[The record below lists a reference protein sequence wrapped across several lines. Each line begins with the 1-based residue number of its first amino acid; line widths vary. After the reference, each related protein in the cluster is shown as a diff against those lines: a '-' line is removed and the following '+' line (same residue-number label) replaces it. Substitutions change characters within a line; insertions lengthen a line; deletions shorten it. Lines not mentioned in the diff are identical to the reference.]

1 MTTTHRF
8 LIAISAL
15 NVACAAVSVSQLP
28 HVDAAGAQVSDVVRT
43 RHLEVVDADGRV
55 RASITVHPANPDVRM
70 PDGTTQEDSVVLRLV
85 NPDGGPGVKLASSQN
100 NVGLALIAKQGDY
113 LQVFG
118 DGVRVTKDFKQ
129 RAAWP

>member
-1 MTTTHRF
+1 MTSSQRF

-15 NVACAAVSVSQLP
+15 NVACVAFSMSQLP
-28 HVDAAGAQVSDVVRT
+28 HANAAGGQVSDVVRT
-43 RHLEVVDADGRV
+43 RHLEVVDAEGRV
-55 RASITVHPANPDVRM
+55 RASITVHPANKDVRL

-85 NPDGGPGVKLASSQN
+85 NPDGGPGVKLASAQH

-118 DGVRVTKDFKQ
+118 DGVRVTKDFRQ

>member
-1 MTTTHRF
+1 MTTTQRF

-28 HVDAAGAQVSDVVRT
+28 QVHAAGAEVSDVVRT
-43 RHLEVVDADGRV
+43 RHLEVVDAAGRV
-55 RASITVHPANPDVRM
+55 RASITVHPANRDVRL
-70 PDGTTQEDSVVLRLV
+70 PDGSTQEESVVLRLV
-85 NPDGGPGVKLASSQN
+85 NADGGPGVKLASSEHS
-100 NVGLALIAKQGDY
+100 VGLALIASQGDY

-118 DGVRVTKDFKQ
+118 DGMKLTRGSRQ